1 MSAAVVE
8 RWTTAG
14 MRKALRFAPHITLSR
29 ESKAAECWLSEEPL
43 IRRRPGR
50 PIVRTAGVICRWRKP
65 ERDMITT
72 AGLCRCQ
79 RQAWRY
85 EISQLMGRDRE
96 AASDLAL
103 GARKVRLSCDG
114 SIEGVQRVVCV

>member
-1 MSAAVVE
+1 MSAAVAE
-8 RWTTAG
+8 RRTTAG
-14 MRKALRFAPHITLSR
+14 MKKEALRFAPRITLSM
-29 ESKAAECWLSEEPL
+29 AADGWLSELPL

-50 PIVRTAGVICRWRKP
+50 PDARTAGVICEWRKP
-65 ERDMITT
+65 ERDMVTT

-96 AASDLAL
+96 GASDLAL
-103 GARKVRLSCDG
+103 GARKVRRLGHVTTGLEECKG
-114 SIEGVQRVVCV
+114 

>member
-1 MSAAVVE
+1 
-8 RWTTAG
+8 
-14 MRKALRFAPHITLSR
+14 
-29 ESKAAECWLSEEPL
+29 
-43 IRRRPGR
+43 
-50 PIVRTAGVICRWRKP
+50 
-65 ERDMITT
+65 MITT

-103 GARKVRLSCDG
+103 GARKVRLGHVTAALRACKG
-114 SIEGVQRVVCV
+114 

>member
-1 MSAAVVE
+1 
-8 RWTTAG
+8 
-14 MRKALRFAPHITLSR
+14 
-29 ESKAAECWLSEEPL
+29 
-43 IRRRPGR
+43 
-50 PIVRTAGVICRWRKP
+50 
-65 ERDMITT
+65 MITT

-103 GARKVRLSCDG
+103 GARKVRRSCDG
-114 SIEGVQRVVCV
+114 SVEGVQRVVCV

>member
-8 RWTTAG
+8 MWTTAG

-50 PIVRTAGVICRWRKP
+50 PIVRTAGVIWSVAKARARHDHNSGPLQVSKASL
-65 ERDMITT
+65 EVRDFPTD
-72 AGLCRCQ
+72 GEGQ
-79 RQAWRY
+79 GS
-85 EISQLMGRDRE
+85 SQ
-96 AASDLAL
+96 
-103 GARKVRLSCDG
+103 
-114 SIEGVQRVVCV
+114 